1 MKAELDEMIR
11 LSRLLDQGIT
21 ALRDQA
27 RELAEAE
34 RDYRSA
40 KAHAW
45 VEVIAAISDGTVA
58 QREAWTQ
65 DVTKDARYRRDL
77 AEGMRVAALEAVR
90 SRRTQLSAWQS
101 WLAAER
107 AEAEFART
115 GVT

>member
-1 MKAELDEMIR
+1 MMR
-11 LSRLLDQGIT
+11 LSRLIDQGIT

-27 RELAEAE
+27 RDLAEAE
-34 RDYRSA
+34 RDYRAA
-40 KAHAW
+40 KARAW
-45 VEVIAAISDGTVA
+45 VEVVGALPDATVA
-58 QREAWTQ
+58 QREAWAQ
-65 DVTKDARYRRDL
+65 GVTKDQRFKRDL
-77 AEGMRVAALEAVR
+77 ADGLRVAALEAVR